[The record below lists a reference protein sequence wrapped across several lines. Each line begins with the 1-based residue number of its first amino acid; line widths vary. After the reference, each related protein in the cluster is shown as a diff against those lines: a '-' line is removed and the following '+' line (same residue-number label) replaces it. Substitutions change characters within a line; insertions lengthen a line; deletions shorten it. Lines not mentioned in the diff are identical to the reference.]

1 MTHSMW
7 VSLPLFC
14 HWVSWVLSHVMT
26 NSVWV
31 TLIFYFARQSYLISS
46 HDQQTVSDA
55 ALFFAQCILSHTNS
69 KWALIIP
76 LLSDWQSTRPT
87 GCQCECHC
95 PFFLLGSLI
104 PWPTACEQQSSLI
117 FLGNLT
123 TFHPMTNRMWVKLPF
138 YLPCSGI
145 TSHHD
150 QYVSDGAF
158 FLSWTPCI
166 WSHVQQQVSNYPFFL
181 PYSHH
186 MANSLWVTL
195 PFLMLSYPASWIIW
209 PIVCEWLTL
218 SSVLPCNS
226 LMTLSLPWPTVCEW
240 HCHFCQATSS
250 LSHDQ

>member
-76 LLSDWQSTRPT
+76 LLSDWQSTWPT

-138 YLPCSGI
+138 YLPCSHHI
-145 TSHHD
+145 TSWSVCKWWCIFSVMDSLHLIPCPTASEQLPFFSAILSSHG
-150 QYVSDGAF
+150 QQFVSDTSFSYAV
-158 FLSWTPCI
+158 LSSI
-166 WSHVQQQVSNYPFFL
+166 LN
-181 PYSHH
+181 H
-186 MANSLWVTL
+186 MTNSMWVTHTVL
-195 PFLMLSYPASWIIW
+195 CPA
-209 PIVCEWLTL
+209 
-218 SSVLPCNS
+218 
-226 LMTLSLPWPTVCEW
+226 M
-240 HCHFCQATSS
+240 Q
-250 LSHDQ
+250 